1 MRHQSHPVIR
11 TINMTKTIGM
21 YSRHSVDTP
30 NGERA
35 LGPTS
40 TPTPA
45 ILPARSMIFLSPIFD
60 PFF

>member
-1 MRHQSHPVIR
+1 
-11 TINMTKTIGM
+11 MTKTIGM

-40 TPTPA
+40 TLTPA
-45 ILPARSMIFLSPIFD
+45 ILPTRFIMFLSPILD